1 MGKQLAPF
9 NKYFPNSLERRPDG
23 HCNSLKIKG
32 DFIPPFGIQFAPMF
46 RCKRSTMDFLQGMP
60 EAGQMVLMGSALLF
74 VGVLLRKLRKV
85 FSIFREPAPSP
96 HHSELR

>member
-1 MGKQLAPF
+1 
-9 NKYFPNSLERRPDG
+9 
-23 HCNSLKIKG
+23 
-32 DFIPPFGIQFAPMF
+32 
-46 RCKRSTMDFLQGMP
+46 MDFLQGMP